1 MPEKIKELEKACE
14 EMREL
19 EKACE
24 TVIKYLNQNHD
35 PHTYVVISQD
45 SIKLQKVQ
53 ICIPVEGGEAQ
64 EVMEM
69 NSKEAFGIEVR
80 LLGEIAEAID
90 SGREFTERDQKIY
103 DAFVAAQDLRR
114 YLEEVE
120 RNDGRQAEDTGS
132 AIAGTAG
139 NAQSAWS
146 QGAGIQRRA

>member
-64 EVMEM
+64 EVMGM
-69 NSKEAFGIEVR
+69 NSKEAFGIENR
-80 LLGEIAEAID
+80 LLGEISEAID
-90 SGREFTERDQKIY
+90 SGRGFTEREQKIY
-103 DAFVAAQDLRR
+103 DAFAAVQDLRR
-114 YLEEVE
+114 YLE
-120 RNDGRQAEDTGS
+120 
-132 AIAGTAG
+132 
-139 NAQSAWS
+139 
-146 QGAGIQRRA
+146 

>member
-64 EVMEM
+64 EVMET
-69 NSKEAFGIEVR
+69 NSKEAFKIENR
-80 LLGEIAEAID
+80 LLGEISEAID
-90 SGREFTERDQKIY
+90 SGREFTVRERKIY
-103 DAFVAAQDLRR
+103 RAFFAMQDLRL

-120 RNDGRQAEDTGS
+120 RNNGRQAEDL
-132 AIAGTAG
+132 
-139 NAQSAWS
+139 
-146 QGAGIQRRA
+146 

>member
-1 MPEKIKELEKACE
+1 MPEKMKELEKACE

-24 TVIKYLNQNHD
+24 SVIKYLNQNHD

-53 ICIPVEGGEAQ
+53 ISIPVEGGEVQ
-64 EVMEM
+64 EAMEM
-69 NSKEAFGIEVR
+69 NSKEAFGIEDR

-90 SGREFTERDQKIY
+90 SGRGFTEREQKIY
-103 DAFVAAQDLRR
+103 DAFAAAQDLRR

-120 RNDGRQAEDTGS
+120 RNERRQAEDIGS

-139 NAQSAWS
+139 NQKPA
-146 QGAGIQRRA
+146 

>member
-1 MPEKIKELEKACE
+1 
-14 EMREL
+14 
-19 EKACE
+19 
-24 TVIKYLNQNHD
+24 
-35 PHTYVVISQD
+35 
-45 SIKLQKVQ
+45 
-53 ICIPVEGGEAQ
+53 
-64 EVMEM
+64 M

-132 AIAGTAG
+132 AIAGAAG
-139 NAQSAWS
+139 NAQFA
-146 QGAGIQRRA
+146 

>member
-24 TVIKYLNQNHD
+24 SVIKYLNQNHD

-69 NSKEAFGIEVR
+69 NSKEAFGIEDR
-80 LLGEIAEAID
+80 LLGEISQAID
-90 SGREFTERDQKIY
+90 SGRKFTEREQKIY
-103 DAFVAAQDLRR
+103 RAFFAMQDLRL

-120 RNDGRQAEDTGS
+120 RNNGRQAEDL
-132 AIAGTAG
+132 
-139 NAQSAWS
+139 
-146 QGAGIQRRA
+146 

>member
-1 MPEKIKELEKACE
+1 MREKIKELEKACE

-64 EVMEM
+64 E
-69 NSKEAFGIEVR
+69 A
-80 LLGEIAEAID
+80 
-90 SGREFTERDQKIY
+90 
-103 DAFVAAQDLRR
+103 RR
-114 YLEEVE
+114 
-120 RNDGRQAEDTGS
+120 
-132 AIAGTAG
+132 
-139 NAQSAWS
+139 
-146 QGAGIQRRA
+146 

>member
-1 MPEKIKELEKACE
+1 MPEKMKELEKACE

-24 TVIKYLNQNHD
+24 SVIKYLNQNHD

-53 ICIPVEGGEAQ
+53 ISIPVEGGEAQ
-64 EVMEM
+64 EAMEM
-69 NSKEAFGIEVR
+69 NSKEAFGIEDR

-90 SGREFTERDQKIY
+90 SGRGFTEREQKIY
-103 DAFVAAQDLRR
+103 DAFAAAQDLRR

-120 RNDGRQAEDTGS
+120 RNERRQAEDIGS

-139 NAQSAWS
+139 NQKPA
-146 QGAGIQRRA
+146 